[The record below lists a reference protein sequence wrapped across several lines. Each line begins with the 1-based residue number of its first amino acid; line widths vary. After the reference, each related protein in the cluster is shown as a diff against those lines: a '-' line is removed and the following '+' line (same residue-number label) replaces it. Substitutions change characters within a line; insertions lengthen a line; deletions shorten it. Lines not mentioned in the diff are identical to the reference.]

1 MTMDKTYASA
11 AEDVA
16 DIPSGAAL
24 AEGGLG
30 LSGNSIPLID
40 AVLASGP
47 ADLSVASN
55 NGSVD
60 GWGLGVLLNA
70 GRTSK
75 ISASY
80 GERTRSLLVSTRRV
94 SWRWN

>member
-60 GWGLGVLLNA
+60 GWGSVCCSMPG
-70 GRTSK
+70 GSP
-75 ISASY
+75 
-80 GERTRSLLVSTRRV
+80 RSLRRMGREQGV
-94 SWRWN
+94 CSSVLGG